1 MFHDRS
7 KLLDEKLAIAEQTT
21 FASTN
26 PTPANKVA
34 ENNNIGPSI
43 NATGQVQD
51 DGFEWYEWPQGSGVW
66 WYRTAYTQDL
76 WQKWQ
81 Q

>member
-1 MFHDRS
+1 M
-7 KLLDEKLAIAEQTT
+7 AEQTT
-21 FASTN
+21 FASKN
-26 PTPANKVA
+26 PIPANKVA

-51 DGFEWYEWPQGSGVW
+51 DVFEWYEWPQGSGVW